1 MGDKSGINSQ
11 AGFIFQKKIFL
22 LNVVDMQS
30 GEVATFEGLDDVSI
44 DSQRTEN
51 EHIAITGSPSKGL
64 VQVKLG
70 NVSDAIMTRI
80 VCNWALAT
88 KKCPSINRYEI
99 VVPYGRNVESGILNR
114 AATEV
119 YESIRE
125 KSQNK
130 RNRNAL
136 YKQLIDGFDENEFAV
151 IFNRIKAHNATTI
164 LVEDIDQ
171 LLEDKLADV
180 LYKGTEEFSGAFYN
194 QRVEE
199 LQKKLFFEID
209 KTLKERREFIISKEC
224 FRDMCNEI
232 VERISANRYDP
243 DYELFAENLDI
254 DQLLGSGGRHIQQ
267 LEKCGLEHRDLEDAL
282 CEMAYYSAIRN
293 FHLERVNMSRQKA
306 IEDTAHKNFRNTV
319 LRLQAEK
326 RDNPLLRFVE
336 TRQASN
342 DRCSNEQE
350 RGGACVYLTRD
361 DVEEKFQITWWDE
374 DVHGSL

>member
-306 IEDTAHKNFRNTV
+306 HKNFRNTV